1 MPRPTTRACYFSL
14 RQVHIANVP
23 TASSYNTEPNNL
35 LNKVRVLSNRGHLQE
50 ALSIFYTQTG
60 QTQTQNHQTY
70 ATLFHAC
77 ARHRSLHEGI
87 SLHYHMLSHNPTSP
101 FDLFVTNHLIN
112 MYCKF
117 GYVDYAHYL
126 FEEMPHRNL
135 VSWTALISG
144 YAQQGRSDECFLLFS
159 SMLVEY
165 HPNEF
170 AVASVLSSCF
180 GERGRQVHALVLKL
194 ALDSCVYVAN
204 ALITM
209 YSKST
214 SFGCMYDDEM
224 DEAWSL
230 FKTMQVRNLVSW
242 NSMVAGFQIRGL
254 GTQAMN
260 LFTQMHREGTGFDR
274 VTLLSVFSS
283 LCGSESSGNK
293 QVDDV
298 MSSSLKFCIQLH
310 CLTIKTGFI
319 SEIKITTALVKS
331 YFDIGGDIDNCYRVF
346 METSTSHRDI
356 VSWTSIITA
365 LAERDPEQALFL
377 FCQLRREDLI
387 PDWYTFSIAL
397 KACAGL
403 VTERHAMAV
412 HSQVIK
418 AGFDG
423 DTVLANALIHAYARC
438 GNIALT
444 KQVFDEM
451 EFRDLVSWNSML
463 KAHALHGKARE
474 ALQLFWQMNLQ
485 PDPTTFVALLSAC
498 SHAEL
503 VDEGIIIFDSMVG
516 KYGIVPQL
524 DHYACMVDILGRS
537 GRVLEA
543 AELINRMPMK
553 PDSVVWSTLL
563 GSCRKHGKTSLAK
576 LAADKLKELEPGNS
590 LGYVQMSNIYSSS
603 GNFNK
608 AGLIRN
614 EMKGSSVRKE
624 PGLSWIEIGNQVHEF
639 ASGGRC
645 HPEREVIFRHL
656 EGFVGQLKE
665 IGYVPETSLALH
677 DIEEEQKEEQLY
689 CHSEKLAL
697 AFAVMNERSLCYGG
711 RVIRINKN
719 IRICVDCHN
728 FMKLASDMLKKEI
741 VVRDAN
747 RFHHFKG
754 GVCSCNDYW

>member
-14 RQVHIANVP
+14 RQVHIANVS

-112 MYCKF
+112 MYCKV
-117 GYVDYAHYL
+117 GYVDYAHHL
-126 FEEMPHRNL
+126 FDEMPHRNL
-135 VSWTALISG
+135 VSWTVLISG
-144 YAQQGRSDECFLLFS
+144 YAQQGRADECFLLFS

-165 HPNEF
+165 YPNEF
-170 AVASVLSSCF
+170 AVASMLSSCF
-180 GERGRQVHALVLKL
+180 GERGRQVHALALKL

-283 LCGSESSGNK
+283 LYGSESSGNK

-298 MSSSLKFCIQLH
+298 MSSSLKFCFQLH

-319 SEIKITTALVKS
+319 SEIEITTALVKS

-365 LAERDPEQALFL
+365 LAERDPEEALFL
-377 FCQLRREDLI
+377 FCQLRREYLI

-418 AGFDG
+418 AGFEG

-451 EFRDLVSWNSML
+451 EFHDLVSWNSML

-474 ALQLFWQMNLQ
+474 ALQLFWQMKLQ

-608 AGLIRN
+608 AGLTRN

-624 PGLSWIEIGNQVHEF
+624 PGLSWVEIGNQVHEF

-645 HPEREVIFRHL
+645 HPERGVIFRHL

>member
-1 MPRPTTRACYFSL
+1 
-14 RQVHIANVP
+14 
-23 TASSYNTEPNNL
+23 
-35 LNKVRVLSNRGHLQE
+35 
-50 ALSIFYTQTG
+50 
-60 QTQTQNHQTY
+60 
-70 ATLFHAC
+70 
-77 ARHRSLHEGI
+77 
-87 SLHYHMLSHNPTSP
+87 
-101 FDLFVTNHLIN
+101 
-112 MYCKF
+112 
-117 GYVDYAHYL
+117 
-126 FEEMPHRNL
+126 
-135 VSWTALISG
+135 
-144 YAQQGRSDECFLLFS
+144 
-159 SMLVEY
+159 
-165 HPNEF
+165 
-170 AVASVLSSCF
+170 
-180 GERGRQVHALVLKL
+180 
-194 ALDSCVYVAN
+194 
-204 ALITM
+204 
-209 YSKST
+209 
-214 SFGCMYDDEM
+214 
-224 DEAWSL
+224 
-230 FKTMQVRNLVSW
+230 
-242 NSMVAGFQIRGL
+242 
-254 GTQAMN
+254 
-260 LFTQMHREGTGFDR
+260 
-274 VTLLSVFSS
+274 
-283 LCGSESSGNK
+283 
-293 QVDDV
+293 
-298 MSSSLKFCIQLH
+298 
-310 CLTIKTGFI
+310 
-319 SEIKITTALVKS
+319 
-331 YFDIGGDIDNCYRVF
+331 
-346 METSTSHRDI
+346 
-356 VSWTSIITA
+356 
-365 LAERDPEQALFL
+365 
-377 FCQLRREDLI
+377 
-387 PDWYTFSIAL
+387 
-397 KACAGL
+397 
-403 VTERHAMAV
+403 MAV

-418 AGFDG
+418 AGFEG

-608 AGLIRN
+608 AGLIRI

-624 PGLSWIEIGNQVHEF
+624 PGLSWVEIGNQVHEF

>member
-14 RQVHIANVP
+14 RQLHIANVP

-35 LNKVRVLSNRGHLQE
+35 LNQVRVLSNRGHLQE
-50 ALSIFYTQTG
+50 ALSIFYT

-87 SLHYHMLSHNPTSP
+87 SLHYHMLSHNPTNP

-117 GYVDYAHYL
+117 GYVDYAHRL
-126 FEEMPHRNL
+126 FDEMPHRNL

-144 YAQQGRSDECFLLFS
+144 YAQQGRAGECFLLFS

-165 HPNEF
+165 YPNEF

-180 GERGRQVHALVLKL
+180 GERGRQVHALALKL

-214 SFGCMYDDEM
+214 SFGCVYNDDK

-230 FKTMQVRNLVSW
+230 FKTMQIRNLVSW

-274 VTLLSVFSS
+274 ATLLSVFSS
-283 LCGSESSGNK
+283 LYGSESSGNI

-298 MSSSLKFCIQLH
+298 MSSSLKFCLQLH
-310 CLTIKTGFI
+310 CLTIKTGLI
-319 SEIKITTALVKS
+319 SEIEITTALVKS
-331 YFDIGGDIDNCYRVF
+331 YFDIGGDIGNCYRIF

-365 LAERDPEQALFL
+365 LAERDPEEALFL

-418 AGFDG
+418 AGFEG

-524 DHYACMVDILGRS
+524 DHYACMVDIVGRS

-590 LGYVQMSNIYSSS
+590 LGYVQMSNIYSSG

-624 PGLSWIEIGNQVHEF
+624 PGLSWVEIGNQVHEF

-645 HPEREVIFRHL
+645 HPERGVIFRQL
-656 EGFVGQLKE
+656 EGFIGKLKE

-677 DIEEEQKEEQLY
+677 DMEEEQKEEQLY

-697 AFAVMNERSLCYGG
+697 TFAVMNERSLCYGG

>member
-1 MPRPTTRACYFSL
+1 MQRPTTRACYISF
-14 RQVHIANVP
+14 RQLHIANVH

-35 LNKVRVLSNRGHLQE
+35 LNQVRVLSNRGHLQE
-50 ALSIFYTQTG
+50 ALSIFYTQT
-60 QTQTQNHQTY
+60 QAQNHQTY

-87 SLHYHMLSHNPTSP
+87 YLHHHMLSHNPTSP

-117 GYVDYAHYL
+117 GYVDFAHHL
-126 FEEMPHRNL
+126 FDEMPRRNL

-165 HPNEF
+165 YPNEF

-180 GERGRQVHALVLKL
+180 GERGRQVHGLALKL

-214 SFGCMYDDEM
+214 SFGCMYNDDK

-274 VTLLSVFSS
+274 ATLLSVFSS
-283 LCGSESSGNK
+283 LYGSESNGNK

-298 MSSSLKFCIQLH
+298 TSSSLKFCFQLH

-319 SEIKITTALVKS
+319 SEIEITTALVKS
-331 YFDIGGDIDNCYRVF
+331 YFDIGGDIGNCYRIF

-365 LAERDPEQALFL
+365 LAERDPEEALFL

-418 AGFDG
+418 AGFEG

-451 EFRDLVSWNSML
+451 EFRDLVSWNSLL

-590 LGYVQMSNIYSSS
+590 LGYVQMSNIYSSG

-614 EMKGSSVRKE
+614 EMNGSSVRKE
-624 PGLSWIEIGNQVHEF
+624 PGLSWVEIGNQVHEF

-645 HPEREVIFRHL
+645 HPEREVIFRQL
-656 EGFVGQLKE
+656 EGFVGKLKE

-697 AFAVMNERSLCYGG
+697 TFAIMNERSLCYGG